1 MKIAIQQTS
10 SGFGR
15 IVQGKTAIGPI
26 PWQVQ
31 LRKGSLSSFIF
42 FCGGT
47 IIDAKTILTAAH
59 CFDGKDID
67 ADDYFIYAGAVPFH
81 DRTVFAQNVYAK
93 PKSIIIHES
102 YCNKACAA
110 KGGEKNNNDIAII
123 KLKTPLIFDD
133 KVQPACL
140 PDAFFKAEGISVGS
154 GWGFV
159 SQTSPKEGKYPENL
173 QVCINKKY
181 PLCTYS

>member
-1 MKIAIQQTS
+1 MGLCRHMKES
-10 SGFGR
+10 C
-15 IVQGKTAIGPI
+15 
-26 PWQVQ
+26 
-31 LRKGSLSSFIF
+31 SFIF

-67 ADDYFIYAGAVPFH
+67 ADDYFIYAGAVSH
-81 DRTVFAQNVYAK
+81 GDNSAQNVFVE
-93 PKSIIIHES
+93 SIKLHES
-102 YCNKACAA
+102 YCNKTCRA
-110 KGGEKNNNDIAII
+110 KLGDPRIQGLDNDIAIL

-140 PDAFFKAEGISVGS
+140 PDASFKPEGICVGS

-159 SQTSPKEGKYPENL
+159 SQTSPKEGKHPENL
-173 QVCINKKY
+173 QVCVNQKY
-181 PLCTYS
+181 PLHGYS

>member
-1 MKIAIQQTS
+1 M
-10 SGFGR
+10 
-15 IVQGKTAIGPI
+15 
-26 PWQVQ
+26 
-31 LRKGSLSSFIF
+31 
-42 FCGGT
+42 
-47 IIDAKTILTAAH
+47 
-59 CFDGKDID
+59 
-67 ADDYFIYAGAVPFH
+67 PFH
-81 DRTVFAQNVYAK
+81 DRTVFAQNIYAK

-110 KGGEKNNNDIAII
+110 KGGEKNNDDIAII

-173 QVCINKKY
+173 QVCINQKY
-181 PLCTYS
+181 PLCG